1 MFSPDDKFPAQR
13 SLGEGLQFLFGL
25 SHPRT
30 EVIILGLGIGGNRSE
45 KQVLLLSSWVILVA
59 SYSLWGFPGS
69 TSGEEPTCQCR

>member
-13 SLGEGLQFLFGL
+13 SLGEGELLFLFGL

-30 EVIILGLGIGGNRSE
+30 EVIILGLGIGDSQSE

-59 SYSLWGFPGS
+59 SYSLWGFG
-69 TSGEEPTCQCR
+69 